1 MNRTIFFI
9 IVGLPIII
17 FSQNRQN
24 LLTTAERSNFEST
37 ATYKDVDDFIY
48 QLKKQFDN
56 VKVETI
62 AESVEGRKI
71 PLVILADPMFN
82 SSNGLLND
90 DRTKIYIQGN
100 IHAGEVEGKE
110 SSLMFARDI
119 LIDRKEILKDVVL
132 IICPIF
138 NADGNEKISPINR
151 PYQNGP
157 KNGVGLRYNG
167 KNLDLNRDAMK
178 VETPEVKGLL
188 ENVLN
193 KYDPEILVDIHTTN
207 GSYREEPV
215 SFTWMMNPAGDTTLI
230 AYMRDKMMP
239 AVSKTLKEKYNTF
252 NVFYGEFV
260 DQRDPSNGWIS
271 YAYEPRYITNYIGLR
286 NRLAILNENYVYSDF
301 KARVWGSYNLLWS
314 IIDYAVKNKRQ
325 IKELLKEADAQ
336 TISRGLN
343 PTEKDSFALDSQVR
357 PTNSPIT
364 INTYELET
372 KIDEKGRERLV
383 KTDNK
388 KIVTVP
394 YLADYLPTRKTRI
407 PFAYLLTNKD
417 PDVVTLLKSHGIK
430 IEELTK
436 QTELTVETYKIDN
449 LRPEE
454 RLNQGH
460 YNNEISGEFVTE
472 KKTFAAGTLVIRT
485 AQPLANVAMFLLEPE
500 SDDGLLHW
508 NYFDNYLVPQWGNGY
523 LPYPV
528 YKLLNNI
535 SIETKNKYSTN

>member
-1 MNRTIFFI
+1 MNKIICLI
-9 IVGLPIII
+9 IVALPLIT
-17 FSQNRQN
+17 FSQDKLN

-37 ATYKDVDDFIY
+37 ATYKDVNDFIH
-48 QLKKQFDN
+48 QLKNRFDN
-56 VKVETI
+56 VKIETI

-71 PLVILADPMFN
+71 PLVILANPMPN
-82 SSNGLLND
+82 STNDLLND
-90 DRTKIYIQGN
+90 GRIKIYIQGN

-119 LIDRKEILKDVVL
+119 LIDRNEILNDVVL
-132 IICPIF
+132 LICPIF
-138 NADGNEKISPINR
+138 NADGNEKISPKNR

-157 KNGVGLRYNG
+157 ENGVGLRYNG
-167 KNLDLNRDAMK
+167 KNLDLNRDAIK

-193 KYDPEILVDIHTTN
+193 KYDPAILVDIHTTN

-215 SFTWMMNPAGDTTLI
+215 SFTWMMNPGGDTTLI

-239 AVSKTLKEKYNTF
+239 QVSETLKEKYSTQ

-260 DQRDPSNGWIS
+260 DQRDPSKGWIS

-286 NRLAILNENYVYSDF
+286 NRLSILNENYVYSDF
-301 KARVWGSYNLLWS
+301 KSRVWGSYNLLWS
-314 IIDYAVKNKRQ
+314 IVDYAVKNKNE
-325 IKELLKEADAQ
+325 IKKLLKEADAR
-336 TISRGLN
+336 TITRGLN
-343 PTEKDSFALDSQVR
+343 PAEKDSLALDSQVY

-372 KIDEKGRERLV
+372 KIDENERERLV
-383 KTDNK
+383 KTDIK

-394 YLADYLPTRKTRI
+394 YLANYLPTRKTRI
-407 PFAYLLTNKD
+407 PYAYLLTNYD
-417 PDVVTLLKSHGIK
+417 PDVITLLKSHGIK
-430 IEELTK
+430 IDKLTK
-436 QTELTVETYKIDN
+436 ETELTVETYKINN
-449 LRPEE
+449 LKPEE

-460 YNNEISGEFVTE
+460 YNNEINGEFITGE
-472 KKTFAAGTLVIRT
+472 KTFAAGTLVIHT

-528 YKLLNNI
+528 YKVNEKINLHI
-535 SIETKNKYSTN
+535 QSVK